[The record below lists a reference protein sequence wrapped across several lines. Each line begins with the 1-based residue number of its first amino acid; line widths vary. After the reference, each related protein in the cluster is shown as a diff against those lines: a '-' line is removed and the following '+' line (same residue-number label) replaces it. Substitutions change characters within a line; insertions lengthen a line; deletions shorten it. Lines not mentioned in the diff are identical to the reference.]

1 MDLKKILYLTVVFI
15 LSAGVFQGCS
25 AKQETTKKKVTSR
38 QKDISQVRKA
48 QKIHVIS
55 LKDGKT
61 AVTLNNKDDIRR
73 LLEEL
78 KIEEWNAV
86 KDIPDGEKSVY
97 RCDLYQV
104 GTKKLNKDS
113 DGKMKKMGSLTFYR
127 DSKYVSMKVLDFD
140 LNFKI
145 PVNAEEILKEL

>member
-1 MDLKKILYLTVVFI
+1 MKKILCLTAVLI
-15 LSAGVFQGCS
+15 LGITVLQGCS
-25 AKQETTKKKVTSR
+25 ARQETTEKKVTSR
-38 QKDISQVRKA
+38 QKDISQVSKA
-48 QKIHVIS
+48 QKIDVIS

-61 AVTLNNKDDIRR
+61 IVTLNNKDDIRR

-78 KIEEWNAV
+78 KIDEWKAV

-113 DGKMKKMGSLTFYR
+113 DGKMKKIGSLTFYR
-127 DSKYVSMKVLDFD
+127 DSKYVSMKILAFD
-140 LNFKI
+140 LNFKV
-145 PVNAEEILKEL
+145 PVDAEEILKEL